1 MGLLDSLV
9 NQATGGGQA
18 HSGGLGGLL
27 STVAANP
34 QIATALVSLL
44 STRDTS
50 VGGSGGLAGIISS
63 LQQGGLG
70 DAVSG
75 WISTGPNPPVSS
87 DQVTQALGHNTLAQ
101 FASSAGVPAADAG
114 SLLAG
119 LLPAA
124 IDHLT
129 PDGTVPDANSVENTL
144 SSLIS
149 SLRR

>member
-1 MGLLDSLV
+1 MGLLDSIV
-9 NQATGGGQA
+9 NQATGGQG
-18 HSGGLGGLL
+18 HGGGLGGLL
-27 STVAANP
+27 ATVAANP
-34 QIATALVSLL
+34 QIANALVSLL

-50 VGGSGGLAGIISS
+50 VGGSGGLGGIISA

-75 WISTGPNPPVSS
+75 WISTGPNPPVSG

-101 FASSAGVPAADAG
+101 FASSAGVSASDAG

-129 PDGTVPDANSVENTL
+129 PNGTVPDTDSIENTL

-149 SLRR
+149 GLRR

>member
-1 MGLLDSLV
+1 MGLLDSIV
-9 NQATGGGQA
+9 KQATGGQGQA
-18 HSGGLGGLL
+18 GGLGGLL

-50 VGGSGGLAGIISS
+50 VGGSGGLGGIISA

-70 DAVSG
+70 EAVSG
-75 WISTGPNPPVSS
+75 WISTGPNPPVSG
-87 DQVTQALGHNTLAQ
+87 DQVTQALGHQTLSQ

-129 PDGTVPDANSVENTL
+129 PNGTVPDTDSIENTL

-149 SLRR
+149 GLRR